1 MNTGIVSALGG
12 GAGFDSQKLVTDLV
26 NVQKEPLQL
35 RIDNQ
40 KKDFD
45 SQISAYGVL
54 KSSMSELQGILTP
67 LANPDTFNARA
78 VNVPT
83 TDVLSVNSLKSTA
96 QPGTYKIEVEQV
108 AAAQSLAF
116 NVSATSGTAAL
127 GKTGELTFKV
137 GQWAYVDPAVPGD
150 PQVATTFT
158 VNADKPSFKIQVD
171 EADSLTDIAKKINDA
186 ESNVK
191 ASVLQVDGVSQL
203 MITSE
208 SGEKNALKITT
219 TDTDPVT
226 GLNDFEFKEGG
237 GNSAV
242 LETQQ
247 GQDAKVKLNG
257 LNVTRDNNEIDDVIP
272 GFSFTLNKAD
282 VGNPITFSITE
293 DRATAEAAIKSFVDG
308 YNLFF
313 ETANELIGVKTDAE
327 TNATSAGELSKD
339 GTAKSLLNLIRQ
351 TVGTSIP
358 GLDKSGNLSALTN
371 VGIRTAR
378 DGTLEIIEKD
388 FREAFDNNFDQVAT
402 LFSQSTTTS
411 SNAFEVSLGSYGGDA
426 KAGKYD
432 VHISQTPT
440 KGYLEGGTLPS
451 FPIDASNPADDYGF
465 KVLVN
470 GTTSGDMKLEG
481 TYTNATELA
490 AELQSLINGDSEIA
504 KSKSFVD
511 VTVEVNAAGDESIKL
526 TSREYG
532 DTSGVRFE
540 NAGAQFAEKVNITDA
555 TATTVGKDVAGTIN
569 GVAGFGSGD
578 LLLAAIDTDSYG
590 LNLKVKEGAATG
602 DFTFNF
608 SRGFAGELANLSERF
623 LGKDG
628 IIDTKE
634 KSIQKDIKSLD
645 GDQTKLD
652 RRMTA
657 YQERLSAQFIAMERV
672 VASLNS
678 TKSQLTGLV
687 DRLPFT
693 AQK

>member
-1 MNTGIVSALGG
+1 MATNIVSALGG

-40 KKDFD
+40 KKDYD
-45 SQISAYGVL
+45 AQISAYGVL
-54 KSSMSELQGILTP
+54 KSSMSELQGILSP

-116 NVSATSGTAAL
+116 NVAAPSSTAAL

-137 GQWAYVDPAVPGD
+137 GQWAYAGTPE
-150 PQVATTFT
+150 VATTFT
-158 VNADKPSFKIQVD
+158 VNADKPSFKVQVD

-191 ASVLQVDGVSQL
+191 ASVLLVDGVSQL

-208 SGEKNALKITT
+208 SGEKNALEITT
-219 TDTDPVT
+219 ADAS
-226 GLNDFEFKEGG
+226 LSDFEFKAGG
-237 GNSAV
+237 GNTAV
-242 LETQQ
+242 LETQT

-257 LNVTRDNNEIDDVIP
+257 LDVSRDSNEIDDVIP

-282 VGNPITFSITE
+282 LGNPITFSITE
-293 DRATAEAAIKSFVDG
+293 DRATAETAIKDFVDG

-313 ETANELIGVKTDAE
+313 KAANELVGVKTDEE
-327 TNATSAGELSKD
+327 TNATTVGNLAKD
-339 GTAKSLLNLIRQ
+339 GTAKSLLSLIRQ
-351 TVGTSIP
+351 TVGSSVP
-358 GLDKSGNLSALTN
+358 GLDKNENLSALTN
-371 VGIRTAR
+371 VGIRTKR

-388 FREAFDNNFDQVAT
+388 FRAAFDNNFEKVAT

-411 SNAFEVSLGSYGGDA
+411 SNAFEVNLGSYGGDA

-432 VHISQTPT
+432 VHISQAPT
-440 KGYLEGGTLPS
+440 KGYLEGGAIT
-451 FPIDASNPADDYGF
+451 FPIDASSPVNPDDYGF

-470 GTTSGDMKLEG
+470 GTTTGDLKLEG
-481 TYTNATELA
+481 TYANATELA
-490 AELQSLINGDSEIA
+490 ADLQSIINGDTEVA

-511 VTVEVNAAGDESIKL
+511 VTVETNGDGDEVIRL
-526 TSREYG
+526 TSRDYG
-532 DTSGVRFE
+532 SASGVRFE
-540 NAGAQFAEKVNITDA
+540 TAGTEFADKVKIADS

-578 LLLAAIDTDSYG
+578 LLLAPIDTDSYG
-590 LNLKVKEGAATG
+590 LNLKIKEGTASG
-602 DFTFNF
+602 DYSFNF

-634 KSIQKDIKSLD
+634 KSIQKDIKGLET
-645 GDQTKLD
+645 DQTKLD

-678 TKSQLTGLV
+678 TKSQLDGLV

-693 AQK
+693 AKS